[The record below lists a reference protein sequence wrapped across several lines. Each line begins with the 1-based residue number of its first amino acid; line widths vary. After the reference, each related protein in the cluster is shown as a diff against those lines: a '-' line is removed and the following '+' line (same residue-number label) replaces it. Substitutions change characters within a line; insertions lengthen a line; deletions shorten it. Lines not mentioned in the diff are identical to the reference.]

1 MPVRVAINGF
11 GRIGRLVLRSIIEH
25 ARRDIEVVAINDLGP
40 VETNAHLLRY
50 DSVHGRFPGI
60 VEVQA
65 DTIDVG
71 LGPIKV
77 TAIREPAR
85 LPHKEMGVDVA
96 LECTGLF
103 TAKPAASAHLEAG
116 ARKVLVS
123 APCEAADRTIV
134 YGVNHETLTADDRVV
149 SNGSCTTNCLASV
162 AKVLLDH
169 CGIERGYMTTVH
181 AYTSDQPTQD
191 TLHRDLYRAR
201 AAAMSMI
208 PTSTGAAKALGLVLP
223 ELAGKLD
230 GSSIRVPTANVSV
243 VDLKV
248 VPAREV
254 TKEGINEAMRAAARE
269 GPLRGV
275 LQVTEDPL
283 VSIDLN
289 HIAASATVALPQ
301 TQVIDGRLARVL
313 AWYDNEWGFA
323 TRMAEVALA
332 MARIA

>member
-1 MPVRVAINGF
+1 MPGRVAINGF
-11 GRIGRLVLRSIIEH
+11 GRIGRLVLRSIVEH

-60 VEVQA
+60 VEVQG

-85 LPHKEMGVDVA
+85 LPHKEMGIDVA

-103 TAKPAASAHLEAG
+103 TSKSSASAHLEAG

-134 YGVNHETLTADDRVV
+134 YGVNHETLTADDKVV

-162 AKVLLDH
+162 TKVLLDH

-248 VPAREV
+248 VPGREV
-254 TKEGINEAMRAAARE
+254 TKDGINEAMREAAQGA
-269 GPLRGV
+269 LRGV
-275 LQVTEDPL
+275 LQVTDDPL
-283 VSIDLN
+283 VSVDLN

-323 TRMAEVALA
+323 TRMADAALA
-332 MARIA
+332 LARVT